1 MFFGDLLLLVLIVT
15 GIAVVSYFLNRRL
28 LTLLISSIFLLLVAM
43 RLNVPYMYLMGTVLL
58 SLPFASYAVGWLGA
72 RKLDVTRSLS
82 ESAFEGETVS
92 VRVDV
97 YSPLALFSSFV
108 RVNRHTPRHIRYVA
122 GSERTTPIPGGTRHE
137 YDVRPDRR
145 GLYRLAGC
153 NISVHDPL
161 GIFVITRRFPLSS
174 SLTVYPTGLS
184 VQDMRSLGE
193 TTGGWLVQTK
203 PRRRGDEEGFYGTR
217 EYRVGDDLRRIHW
230 RSSARKGALV
240 VVEREQGASGRLWL
254 ALDVRQGCERGTDRD
269 STLERSIKTAVS
281 LMEVALQRGDV
292 VGLLAPSPSGG
303 IIPPAPGEAQRWRIL
318 ETLSRVQADGVDAL
332 PDAIWSAGIE
342 SGSTVVV
349 LTGAPTEEMVGMV
362 PRLMDSGI
370 GVVAAPVVS
379 STPARTSAYPVVT
392 GEAFAASV
400 EETGGGSLIIRPPV
414 FEAASPTEP
423 APEAVA

>member
-1 MFFGDLLLLVLIVT
+1 M
-15 GIAVVSYFLNRRL
+15 
-28 LTLLISSIFLLLVAM
+28 
-43 RLNVPYMYLMGTVLL
+43 
-58 SLPFASYAVGWLGA
+58 
-72 RKLDVTRSLS
+72 
-82 ESAFEGETVS
+82 
-92 VRVDV
+92 
-97 YSPLALFSSFV
+97 
-108 RVNRHTPRHIRYVA
+108 
-122 GSERTTPIPGGTRHE
+122 PIPGGTRHE

-254 ALDVRQGCERGTDRD
+254 ALDVRLGSERGTDRD

-303 IIPPAPGEAQRWRIL
+303 IVPPAPGEAQRWRIL
-318 ETLSRVQADGVDAL
+318 ETLSRVQADGVEAL
-332 PDAIWSAGIE
+332 SDAIWSAGIE

-414 FEAASPTEP
+414 FEAASPTVP